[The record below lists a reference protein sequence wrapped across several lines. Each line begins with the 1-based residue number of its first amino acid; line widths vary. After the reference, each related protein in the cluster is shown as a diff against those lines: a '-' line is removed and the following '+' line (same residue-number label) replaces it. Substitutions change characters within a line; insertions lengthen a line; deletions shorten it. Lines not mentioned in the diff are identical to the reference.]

1 MSVMDDHNEGP
12 RPERKLPPAGNG
24 SLRGRPEQPVAVP
37 SSVFVARRDPGAAP
51 GTRRRGG
58 EPAPIG
64 EAPVPAVTVALEAGP
79 FGGLADLDTFE
90 RDLAGLGAVTGVRLC
105 EFGEGRAAFD
115 VTVAGADAPLQRE
128 LRERFPNALVGLAGD
143 GLRIDL
149 EAGG

>member
-1 MSVMDDHNEGP
+1 MSVMDDHNEGS

-37 SSVFVARRDPGAAP
+37 SSVFVARREPGAASAR
-51 GTRRRGG
+51 RRRGG
-58 EPAPIG
+58 EPAPVG
-64 EAPVPAVTVALEAGP
+64 EPQDAAVIVALEAGP
-79 FGGLADLDTFE
+79 FGGLADLDAFE
-90 RDLAGLGAVTGVRLC
+90 RDLASLDAVTAARLC
-105 EFGEGRAAFD
+105 EFGEARAAFD
-115 VTVAGADAPLQRE
+115 VTLAEPDAPLQRE